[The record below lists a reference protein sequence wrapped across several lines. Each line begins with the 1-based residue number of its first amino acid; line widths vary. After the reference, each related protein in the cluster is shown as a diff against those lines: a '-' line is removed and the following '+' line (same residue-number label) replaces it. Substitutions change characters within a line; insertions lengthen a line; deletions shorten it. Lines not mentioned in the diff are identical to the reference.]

1 MTLPVRPRVNE
12 VSDDRQ
18 TYGKTV
24 LKVSCSDLVIARGF
38 VCLMA
43 DLSQFQNVLFSYV
56 VELERLVVN
65 HTKVVGG
72 LQY

>member
-1 MTLPVRPRVNE
+1 MTLPVRPRINE

-43 DLSQFQNVLFSYV
+43 DLS
-56 VELERLVVN
+56 
-65 HTKVVGG
+65 
-72 LQY
+72 